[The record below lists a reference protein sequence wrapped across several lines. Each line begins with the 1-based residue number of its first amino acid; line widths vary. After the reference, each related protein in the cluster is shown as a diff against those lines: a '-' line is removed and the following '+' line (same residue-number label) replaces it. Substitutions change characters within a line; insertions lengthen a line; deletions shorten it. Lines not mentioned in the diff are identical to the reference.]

1 MLMKKWLSHL
11 ESIKIQYLTI
21 LKKSKEFMFNVSY
34 LLYSALLT
42 RLSHTSSLI
51 CQKVNQ
57 GVRLNFHKLIKICS
71 LARDCAT
78 RQLLKVNKV
87 NI

>member
-1 MLMKKWLSHL
+1 MLRKKWLSQL

-34 LLYSALLT
+34 LLYSARLTHLL
-42 RLSHTSSLI
+42 LSAK
-51 CQKVNQ
+51 KVNQ
-57 GVRLNFHKLIKICS
+57 GVRLNFQKLIKVCA
-71 LARDCAT
+71 LARNWVT